1 MKISYHWLREYV
13 DLDLSP
19 ARLEEALTLLGFEV
33 EGRETVGLVP
43 LPGVVVGEVVEYGQ
57 HPNADRLRLCR
68 VRVGVGEE
76 RSIVCGATN
85 FAEGDRVPVALPG
98 AVLPNGMEIRVAP
111 LRGVESEGMICS
123 ARELGLGE
131 DHSGILVL
139 ETRPEVGLS
148 LNEVFPEADTVFTAE
163 VTPNRPDCLS
173 HTGIARELA
182 ARFSLSLRWPAIERA
197 VTDEG
202 APSLP
207 GAVVVRD
214 PAACPRYGAWS
225 IRGVR
230 VGPSPRW
237 MQARLEAIGLR
248 PVNNVVDCTNYVLH
262 ETGQPLHAFDYA
274 KIREG
279 ILEVRRAVEG
289 ERIRTLDDR
298 ERELTTADLVIA
310 DGEGPLVVA
319 GVMGSLDAEVDDS
332 TRDIVLEAAHFAPAG
347 IRATSRRLG
356 LSTDSSYRFER
367 GSDPLGLEYAA
378 ERCLDLILQTAGGEP
393 GGPPHLEGSPPETIT
408 EIAVDPA
415 EVVERLGF
423 PVEPAEMAAAWE
435 SLGLEVFR
443 PGGWEQPWRVRVPS
457 FRRDL
462 ARPADLVEEF
472 LRLYGTDRIPAG
484 PVPGGE
490 PSGLPEDPLELRL
503 PEIRRYLG
511 AHGYAEAYHYSLV
524 PAGEVRAWLGEPAE
538 SVLELANPLASDQS
552 HLRASLLGGLLGAV
566 HYNRNRRR
574 TTHRF
579 YEVGRVF
586 GVREGRIQEKL
597 AVAFTWAAGPDD
609 RAWRPRR
616 GLDLPELL
624 RRVEEVVRLLG
635 LAWDPSRV
643 RPASADR
650 PWLPGHS
657 GGLLG
662 EDGWQAEW
670 GVLSR
675 GYLGRHGLEDPVW
688 AAEVVVD
695 PALVPGRGEP
705 AAYEGLQRFPLS
717 FRDVAVYAP
726 RSRPAEEVRARVA
739 GYAAAGLESFRA
751 EEVRLFDLYEGDDLP
766 GGRRSLAFTIAYGAP
781 DRTLGEEEVADAFG
795 RLCASLDADE
805 ELELRR

>member
-19 ARLEEALTLLGFEV
+19 AQLEEALTLLGFEV
-33 EGRETVGLVP
+33 EGQETVGLLP
-43 LPGVVVGEVVEYGQ
+43 LPRVVVGEVVAYGQ

-68 VRVGVGEE
+68 VRVGPEEE
-76 RSIVCGATN
+76 RSIVCGAKN

-139 ETRPEVGLS
+139 EDRPEVGLP
-148 LNEVFPEADTVFTAE
+148 LNEVFPEADTVLTVE
-163 VTPNRPDCLS
+163 ITPNRPDCLS
-173 HTGIARELA
+173 HTGLARELA
-182 ARFSLSLRWPAIERA
+182 ARGNLSVRWPAVERA
-197 VTDEG
+197 VTEDE
-202 APSLP
+202 AASLP

-214 PAACPRYGAWS
+214 PTACPRYGAWS

-262 ETGQPLHAFDYA
+262 ETGQPLHAFDHA

-279 ILEVRRAVEG
+279 ILEVRPAAEG

-298 ERELTTADLVIA
+298 ERVLTAADLVIA
-310 DGEGPLVVA
+310 DGQGPLVVA

-332 TRDIVLEAAHFAPAG
+332 SRDIVLEAAYFSPAG

-367 GSDPLGLEYAA
+367 GTDPRGLEYAA

-443 PGGWEQPWRVRVPS
+443 PDGWEEPWRVRVPS

-462 ARPADLVEEF
+462 GRPADLVEEF

-503 PEIRRYLG
+503 PEVRRYLG

-524 PAGEVRAWLGEPAE
+524 PAGEVRTWLGEPAAT
-538 SVLELANPLASDQS
+538 VLALANPLASDQS
-552 HLRASLLGGLLGAV
+552 HLRPSLLGGLLEAV
-566 HYNRNRRR
+566 EYNRNRRR
-574 TTHRF
+574 ITHRF
-579 YEVGRVF
+579 HEVGRVF

-597 AVAFTWAAGPDD
+597 AVAFTWAAGPDE
-609 RAWRPRR
+609 RAWRSRP
-616 GLDLPELL
+616 GLDQPELR
-624 RRVEEVVRLLG
+624 RRVEEVVQLLG
-635 LAWDPSRV
+635 LPWDPARV
-643 RPASADR
+643 ESADADR

-657 GGLLG
+657 GRMVAA
-662 EDGWQAEW
+662 DGWHAEW

-675 GYLGRHGLEDPVW
+675 DYLNRHGLEDPVW

-695 PALVPGRGEP
+695 PALVPGPGE
-705 AAYEGLQRFPLS
+705 AAPYQALQRFPLS

-726 RSRPAEEVRARVA
+726 RSRGAEAVRGAVAR
-739 GYAAAGLESFRA
+739 YAAEGLESLRV
-751 EEVRLFDLYEGDDLP
+751 EEVRLFDLYEGEDQPAD
-766 GGRRSLAFTIAYGAP
+766 RCSLAFTIAYGAA
-781 DRTLGEEEVADAFG
+781 DRTLGEDEVGEAFG
-795 RLCASLDADE
+795 QLCARLEADPD
-805 ELELRR
+805 LELRR